1 MAIRISRRD
10 NRFPTFHP
18 FLVAA
23 ALTVAALFPLSAHAE
38 GKDDAT
44 PRTITVSGHG
54 EVQAEPDMASIQT
67 GVTSEADTARAAL
80 DANTQAM
87 QQVLDGLKETG
98 IAEKDLQT
106 SQFSIYPVYRNDK
119 TTDNAP
125 KVIGYR
131 VTNQLAVIVRDLT
144 KLGDILDKTVSLGS
158 NRMSGIRFSI
168 DDTAKLEDEAREA
181 AVKDA
186 LHKAKL
192 LAGASGVSVGRI
204 LTIQESGSSMPSP
217 VYMKA
222 DMMEARSASVPVA
235 AGEQTVSANVSMTIE
250 ID

>member
-1 MAIRISRRD
+1 MAAHG
-10 NRFPTFHP
+10 NRSTGFHP
-18 FLVAA
+18 LFLAAVLAA
-23 ALTVAALFPLSAHAE
+23 ASLFPLAAQAA
-38 GKDDAT
+38 DDADAT
-44 PRTITVSGHG
+44 PRTISVTGHG

-87 QQVLDGLKETG
+87 QKVLDGLKEMG
-98 IAEKDLQT
+98 IAKKDLQT

-168 DDTAKLEDEAREA
+168 DDTAKLEDEARKA

-222 DMMEARSASVPVA
+222 DMMEARASSVPIA

>member
-1 MAIRISRRD
+1 MAIRISQRD
-10 NRFPTFHP
+10 NRFPNFHP
-18 FLVAA
+18 LLLATALAVAA
-23 ALTVAALFPLSAHAE
+23 IFPLTAHAE
-38 GKDDAT
+38 DRSDSA
-44 PRTITVSGHG
+44 PRTISVTGHG

-67 GVTSEADTARAAL
+67 GVTTEADTARAAL
-80 DANTQAM
+80 DENSKAM
-87 QQVLDGLKETG
+87 QKMLDGLKEMG

-144 KLGDILDKTVSLGS
+144 KLGGILDKTVTLGA
-158 NRMSGIRFSI
+158 NQMNGIRFSI
-168 DDTAKLEDEAREA
+168 DDTKALEDEARKA

-192 LAGASGVSVGRI
+192 LAGAAGVAVGRI
-204 LTIQESGSSMPSP
+204 LTIHESGGSTPSP

-222 DMMEARSASVPVA
+222 MRMEAASSVPVA
-235 AGEQTVSANVSMTIE
+235 TGEQTISANVSMTIE

>member
-1 MAIRISRRD
+1 MAAHGKSSPR
-10 NRFPTFHP
+10 FHP
-18 FLVAA
+18 LFLAA
-23 ALTVAALFPLSAHAE
+23 ALAAASLFPLAAHAADE
-38 GKDDAT
+38 TDAT
-44 PRTITVSGHG
+44 PRTISVNGHG

-67 GVTSEADTARAAL
+67 GVTTEADTARAAL

-87 QQVLDGLKETG
+87 QQVLDGLKEMG

-144 KLGDILDKTVSLGS
+144 KLGDILDRTVSLGS
-158 NRMSGIRFSI
+158 NRMSGISFSI
-168 DDTAKLEDEAREA
+168 DDTAKLEDEARKA

-222 DMMEARSASVPVA
+222 SMMEARGASVPVA